1 LDGLFVLDLETNSRK
16 TLAPS
21 SIRRIAAI
29 VPYSVA
35 AELSV
40 VVTKLVS
47 VLTTIGGVEVVVSV
61 A

>member
-1 LDGLFVLDLETNSRK
+1 MDLETKSRK

-21 SIRRIAAI
+21 SIRSIAAI

-40 VVTKLVS
+40 VVTTLVS
-47 VLTTIGGVEVVVSV
+47 VLTTIGGVEVIVWV

>member
-1 LDGLFVLDLETNSRK
+1 M
-16 TLAPS
+16 LAPS

-29 VPYSVA
+29 VPYRVA

-40 VVTKLVS
+40 VVTTFVIT
-47 VLTTIGGVEVVVSV
+47 LTSTGGVEVVVSV

>member
-1 LDGLFVLDLETNSRK
+1 M
-16 TLAPS
+16 LAPNS
-21 SIRRIAAI
+21 SRRIAAI

-40 VVTKLVS
+40 VVMTLVS
-47 VLTTIGGVEVVVSV
+47 VLTITGGVEVVVSV